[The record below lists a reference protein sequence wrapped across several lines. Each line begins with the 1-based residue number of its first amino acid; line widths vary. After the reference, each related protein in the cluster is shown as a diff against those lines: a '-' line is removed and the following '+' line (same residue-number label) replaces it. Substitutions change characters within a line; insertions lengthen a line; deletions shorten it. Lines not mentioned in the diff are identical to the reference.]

1 MTAQRVMSDTP
12 STITLVTPEPL
23 RGVNVLVVEDNGM
36 LCCVLEETLRDAG
49 CHVIGPH
56 SRLRDA
62 MQAVPS
68 ESIDIAL
75 LDLNL
80 KGELVSPLA
89 DELEHRGVPYLLTSA
104 YPARD
109 LPASLQAAPQ
119 LRKPYTDTDLL
130 ERLAALLPMRRR
142 NN

>member
-1 MTAQRVMSDTP
+1 MSDTP
-12 STITLVTPEPL
+12 STTLATPELL
-23 RGVNVLVVEDNGM
+23 RGINVLVVEDNGL

-49 CHVIGPH
+49 CNVSGPH

-68 ESIDIAL
+68 EPIDIAL

-89 DELEHRGVPYLLTSA
+89 DELTHRGVPYLLTSA
-104 YPARD
+104 YQARD
-109 LPASLQAAPQ
+109 LPASLQEAPQ

-130 ERLAALLPMRRR
+130 ERLAALLPKKQR